1 MEMYEHSLIYGHVKF
16 AFWGYGDKKEFVA
29 FQPVDEG
36 LFINQKTL
44 STCLF
49 WQKKKKGRRR
59 KKNIQLKL
67 SYNLYIKKMYVLS
80 TV

>member
-1 MEMYEHSLIYGHVKF
+1 MYERSLIYGHVKF
-16 AFWGYGDKKEFVA
+16 AVWGYGDKKEFVA

-44 STCLF
+44 NLLILA
-49 WQKKKKGRRR
+49 KKKKGRRR

>member
-1 MEMYEHSLIYGHVKF
+1 MYEHSLLYGHVKF
-16 AFWGYGDKKEFVA
+16 AVWGYWDKKERICC
-29 FQPVDEG
+29 FQSVDEG

-44 STCLF
+44 STF
-49 WQKKKKGRRR
+49 GKRKEGVGEGRKR

-80 TV
+80 TM